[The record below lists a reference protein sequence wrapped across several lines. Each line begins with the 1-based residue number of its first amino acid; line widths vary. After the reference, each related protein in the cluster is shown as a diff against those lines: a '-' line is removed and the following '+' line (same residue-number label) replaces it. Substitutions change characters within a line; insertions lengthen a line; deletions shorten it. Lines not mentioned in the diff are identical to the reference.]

1 MYQTSLNHNI
11 APKQYHNNRLYVRH
25 HRSRPLRCRYSS
37 ETTPR
42 GGENDDAIRI
52 TSASDWEDYQATDL
66 IRLAN
71 DGEEEGEEEGEKYYF
86 EIVEKIDN
94 SGDVSFIGYIDGIE
108 YQLNVS
114 KTAKEARLHTRGGG
128 GGGGREERRKF
139 FVFFRAGRAPRFLS
153 RV

>member
-52 TSASDWEDYQATDL
+52 TSSSDWEDYQVEDL
-66 IRLAN
+66 IQLVAAN
-71 DGEEEGEEEGEKYYF
+71 DGEEEEEEEEEEKYYF

-94 SGDVSFIGYIDGIE
+94 SGDVSFIGYIDGI
-108 YQLNVS
+108 
-114 KTAKEARLHTRGGG
+114 
-128 GGGGREERRKF
+128 
-139 FVFFRAGRAPRFLS
+139 
-153 RV
+153 

>member
-1 MYQTSLNHNI
+1 MLESILRTSGNIMQTSLNHNI

-52 TSASDWEDYQATDL
+52 TAWEDYQATDL

-71 DGEEEGEEEGEKYYF
+71 DGEEEGEEEGEKTTLKSWKRSIILATF
-86 EIVEKIDN
+86 HSSVISTE
-94 SGDVSFIGYIDGIE
+94 
-108 YQLNVS
+108 
-114 KTAKEARLHTRGGG
+114 
-128 GGGGREERRKF
+128 
-139 FVFFRAGRAPRFLS
+139 LS
-153 RV
+153 TN